1 MRTAPDAVYVIIPCM
16 KALGMSW
23 SEIKS
28 TPRHELVGLLGA
40 MSNYNQLHQFDGY
53 TGDEIGKLAKDKPHL
68 RSQYAEAMKLKS
80 QYELRSGKKKAT
92 TTFSDL
98 GL

>member
-1 MRTAPDAVYVIIPCM
+1 M
-16 KALGMSW
+16 KELGMSW

-80 QYELRSGKKKAT
+80 QYELRSGNKKAT

>member
-16 KALGMSW
+16 KELGMSW

-28 TPRHELVGLLGA
+28 TPRHEVVGLLGA

>member
-16 KALGMSW
+16 KELGMSW

-53 TGDEIGKLAKDKPHL
+53 TGDDIGKLAKDNL
-68 RSQYAEAMKLKS
+68 I
-80 QYELRSGKKKAT
+80 
-92 TTFSDL
+92 
-98 GL
+98 

>member
-1 MRTAPDAVYVIIPCM
+1 MRTAADAVYVIIPCM
-16 KALGMSW
+16 KELGMSW

-53 TGDEIGKLAKDKPHL
+53 TGDEISKMAKDKPNL
-68 RSQYAEAMKLKS
+68 RSDYAEAMKLKS

>member
-16 KALGMSW
+16 KELGMSW

-53 TGDEIGKLAKDKPHL
+53 TGDDIGKLAKDKPHL
-68 RSQYAEAMKLKS
+68 RSEYAKAMKLKS

-92 TTFSDL
+92 TSFSDL

>member
-1 MRTAPDAVYVIIPCM
+1 MITSPDAVYLIIPLM
-16 KALGMSW
+16 KELGMSW
-23 SEIKS
+23 SEIKI
-28 TPRHELVGLLGA
+28 TPRRELMGLVSA

-53 TGDEIGKLAKDKPHL
+53 TGDEISKMAKDKPNL
-68 RSQYAEAMKLKS
+68 RSDYAEAMKLKS
-80 QYELRSGKKKAT
+80 QYELRSGKKKAI

>member
-1 MRTAPDAVYVIIPCM
+1 M
-16 KALGMSW
+16 KELGMSW

>member
-1 MRTAPDAVYVIIPCM
+1 M
-16 KALGMSW
+16 KELGMSW
-23 SEIKS
+23 KEIKS

-53 TGDEIGKLAKDKPHL
+53 TAEEVSKLAKEKPHV
-68 RSQYAEAMKLKS
+68 RTQYAEAMKLKT

-92 TTFSDL
+92 TSFSDL
-98 GL
+98 GI

>member
-1 MRTAPDAVYVIIPCM
+1 M
-16 KALGMSW
+16 KELGMSW

-53 TGDEIGKLAKDKPHL
+53 SGEDVNKMAKDKPQI
-68 RSQYAEAMKLKS
+68 RSQYAEAMKLKA

-92 TTFSDL
+92 TSFSDL

>member
-16 KALGMSW
+16 KELGMSW

-68 RSQYAEAMKLKS
+68 RSQYADAMKLKS

-92 TTFSDL
+92 TSFSDL

>member
-1 MRTAPDAVYVIIPCM
+1 MITAPDAVYVIIPCM
-16 KALGMSW
+16 KELGMSW

-28 TPRHELVGLLGA
+28 TPRHELVGLLTA
-40 MSNYNQLHQFDGY
+40 MSNYNLLHSFDGY
-53 TGDEIGKLAKDKPHL
+53 TADEVGKLAKDKPHV

-92 TTFSDL
+92 TSFSDL

>member
-1 MRTAPDAVYVIIPCM
+1 MKTAPDAVYVIIPCM
-16 KALGMSW
+16 KELGMSW

-40 MSNYNQLHQFDGY
+40 ASNYNQLHQFDGY
-53 TGDEIGKLAKDKPHL
+53 SGEDVNKMAKDKPQI
-68 RSQYAEAMKLKS
+68 RSQYAEAMKLKA

-92 TTFSDL
+92 TSFSDL

>member
-16 KALGMSW
+16 KELGMSW

-80 QYELRSGKKKAT
+80 QYELRSGNKKAT